1 MINKLKWGAKVISKD
16 GKEVGKLLSIV
27 MYPNKKKITHI
38 VVEKGFFNRRE
49 KLVPVEN
56 IIFAEKDEVR
66 INVESEAM
74 DQFKDFESI
83 QFIEGENDNENITP
97 IYWYRPVDAY
107 TELYPL
113 PLYGAKQNIPKGQE
127 YLEEGSYVFSVDEK
141 ELGYVKSLIC
151 NNEGNITHIAIDTKQ
166 FSSKGD
172 KLIPV
177 DWIKKIKECKV
188 ILSMTSKFVEDLP
201 EYE

>member
-66 INVESEAM
+66 INVESGAM

-127 YLEEGSYVFSVDEK
+127 YLEEGSYVFSVDEE

-151 NNEGNITHIAIDTKQ
+151 NDEGNITHIAIDTRQ

>member
-66 INVESEAM
+66 INVGSEAM

>member
-66 INVESEAM
+66 INIESEAM

-127 YLEEGSYVFSVDEK
+127 YLEEGSYVFSVDEE

-151 NNEGNITHIAIDTKQ
+151 NNEGNITHIAIDTRQ

-188 ILSMTSKFVEDLP
+188 ILSMTSQFVEDLP

>member
-66 INVESEAM
+66 INVESGAM

-127 YLEEGSYVFSVDEK
+127 YLEEGSYVFSVDEE

>member
-66 INVESEAM
+66 INIESGAM

-127 YLEEGSYVFSVDEK
+127 YLEEGSYVFSVDEE

-201 EYE
+201 EYG